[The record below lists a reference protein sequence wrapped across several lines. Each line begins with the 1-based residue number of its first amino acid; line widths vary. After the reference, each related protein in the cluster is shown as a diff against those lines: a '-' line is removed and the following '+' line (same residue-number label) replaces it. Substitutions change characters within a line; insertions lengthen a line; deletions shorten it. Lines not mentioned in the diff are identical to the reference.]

1 MPEENRIFA
10 KSRHQP
16 TRTVQ
21 GGATLCKCMV
31 YETVEFFIFQS
42 KTMRTWSSDRKWFGL
57 QRVQRRLTR
66 TTSLTEV
73 MLPCRTAPWTRP
85 KPEVSAILFIPCR
98 RRPLPQDLSSLSVWK
113 SVCAPKWPVKQRWYA
128 EQNSKMRRQ
137 DSSFCHMM
145 DLCHLKNSELEK
157 SS

>member
-16 TRTVQ
+16 TLTVQ
-21 GGATLCKCMV
+21 AGATLCKCVV
-31 YETVEFFIFQS
+31 YEKVEFFIFQS

-66 TTSLTEV
+66 TTSLTDV
-73 MLPCRTAPWTRP
+73 ALHHGLVPSQ
-85 KPEVSAILFIPCR
+85 KFLLFCSFLVEGGLCHRICHRFLYGNRFVHQSDQWSRGDTP
-98 RRPLPQDLSSLSVWK
+98 ST
-113 SVCAPKWPVKQRWYA
+113 
-128 EQNSKMRRQ
+128 MRRQ

-145 DLCHLKNSELEK
+145 DLRHLKNSELEK